1 MALSIKRNIHSKRRI
16 TFRYVI
22 IVKPLIQ
29 MNIVILILIQMTK
42 TKYDEFLKM
51 LKCQKSEDNVNKN
64 KIMEKKNFLKN
75 IKEIDN
81 LRLKD

>member
-1 MALSIKRNIHSKRRI
+1 M
-16 TFRYVI
+16 
-22 IVKPLIQ
+22 
-29 MNIVILILIQMTK
+29 LILIQMTK